1 MLAQR
6 TIKNSVS
13 ARGITLHSGVV
24 SNITLK
30 PAETNTGIVF
40 RRVDL
45 DNKEIQAH
53 NDNVS
58 EVVLCTS
65 LQNQDVKIAT
75 VEHILSALS
84 SLGIDNL
91 IVEID
96 SDEIP
101 IMDGSASPF
110 MFLIEAA
117 GVLEQDAY
125 KKFFVIKKEISV
137 EKNGAWAKLKP
148 YEGFK
153 ITVEIDFEHKVIKNS
168 GQKLSLDFSKESYLK
183 EISRARTFGHMSDVE
198 ALQSNNLALGASVDN
213 AIALDKDSLVQGQT
227 LRYKNEFIKHKI
239 LDVVG
244 DLYLLGGS
252 LIGEYEGYRTGH
264 ALNDMLL
271 NALLKDKDAFEV
283 KTFEMDNAPISFYS
297 QNLQQDIV

>member
-13 ARGITLHSGVV
+13 ARGIALHSGVI

-30 PAETNTGIVF
+30 SAKVDTGIIF
-40 RRVDL
+40 RRIDL
-45 DNKEIQAH
+45 DNKEIKAH
-53 NDNVS
+53 NANVS
-58 EVVLCTS
+58 EVTLCTS
-65 LQNQDVKIAT
+65 LQNQEVKIAT
-75 VEHILSALS
+75 VEHLLSALS

-110 MFLIEAA
+110 IFLIEAA
-117 GVLEQDAY
+117 GIQEQEEA
-125 KKFFVIKKEISV
+125 KKFFIIKKEVCV
-137 EKNGAWAKLKP
+137 EKDNCWAKLTP
-148 YEGFK
+148 FEGFK
-153 ITVEIDFEHKVIKNS
+153 VTVEIDFKNQVIQNS

-183 EISRARTFGHMSDVE
+183 EISRARTFGHMSDVKMM
-198 ALQSNNLALGASVDN
+198 QDNNLALGASLDN
-213 AIALDKDSLVQGQT
+213 AIALDKDKLVDGQS
-227 LRYKNEFIKHKI
+227 LRYKNEFVKHKI
-239 LDVVG
+239 LDVIG
-244 DLYLLGGS
+244 DLYLLGGN

-271 NALLKDKDAFEV
+271 NALLKDKDAFEI
-283 KTFEMDNAPISFYS
+283 KTFENDEVPISFYKQDW
-297 QNLQQDIV
+297 QNNL

>member
-30 PAETNTGIVF
+30 PAATNTGIIF

-153 ITVEIDFEHKVIKNS
+153 VTVEIDFEHKVIKNS

>member
-13 ARGITLHSGVV
+13 ARGIALHSGVV

-30 PAETNTGIVF
+30 PATVNTGIVF

-75 VEHILSALS
+75 VEHLLSALS

-137 EKNGAWAKLKP
+137 EKNGSWAKLKP
-148 YEGFK
+148 FKGFK
-153 ITVEIDFEHKVIKNS
+153 VTVEIDFEHKVIKNS
-168 GQKLSLDFSKESYLK
+168 GQKLSLNFSTESYLK
-183 EISRARTFGHMSDVE
+183 EISRARTFGHMSDIEV
-198 ALQSNNLALGASVDN
+198 LQSNNLALGASVDN
-213 AIALDKDSLVQGQT
+213 AIALDKEGLAQGQT

-252 LIGEYEGYRTGH
+252 LIGEYDGYRTGH

-271 NALLKDKDAFEV
+271 NALLKDKEAFEI
-283 KTFEMDNAPISFYS
+283 KTFEIDNAPISFYS